1 MRRFLS
7 LVALVSI
14 VCGLCNE
21 VVAVGKGRV
30 GTMDAGDA
38 AAQGVREVSQAGA
51 GWTSDNDDP
60 AYEHRGGL
68 SEFPTPVDG
77 ESGAPHLQVND
88 DVQAGGTDGKANIP
102 DISLSPDEPER
113 REDGSESTDAPEAAG
128 GDSTD
133 STDTADGS
141 ADSENADAAGTS
153 SDPPPNVVDRNYAM

>member
-1 MRRFLS
+1 
-7 LVALVSI
+7 

-113 REDGSESTDAPEAAG
+113 REDEDGSESTDAPEAAG